1 MSLCRGSLEWE
12 EAGLRWSWVLSLAWK
27 TILAQVPGQHPM
39 SLLPFSGKF
48 LICLPLKLVQ
58 AGGEGKIALRSLKV
72 TLK

>member
-1 MSLCRGSLEWE
+1 MELGSKSGLENHLGP
-12 EAGLRWSWVLSLAWK
+12 ASNVWSAS
-27 TILAQVPGQHPM
+27 IPGQHPM

-58 AGGEGKIALRSLKV
+58 AGGEGKTALRSLKV